1 MRSAAADLRRPD
13 RGLRFFEGDGGPPPG
28 LAVGGGRLAL
38 VEEAAAV
45 RQSLVA
51 LLSTRPGE
59 RVMRPDY
66 GCDLDALAFAPM
78 GPTTFMLA
86 RLVVGRAIERFEP
99 RAQVVAI
106 EARAA
111 AEAPERLELVVEYA
125 VRGRGDADTLRLE
138 VLTRPDEPVP
148 GSGPEPAAGA
158 P

>member
-1 MRSAAADLRRPD
+1 MKAVVADLRRPD
-13 RGLRFFEGDGGPPPG
+13 RGLRFLEGDGGPPPG
-28 LAVGGGRLAL
+28 LTVGGGRLAL
-38 VEEAAAV
+38 VEGAAAV
-45 RQSLVA
+45 RQSLVT

-86 RLVVGRAIERFEP
+86 RLIVGRAIGRFEP
-99 RAQVVAI
+99 RARVAAI

-111 AEAPERLELVVEYA
+111 QAAPERLELVVEYE
-125 VRGRGDADTLRLE
+125 VRGRGEAEMLRLE

-148 GSGPEPAAGA
+148 GAEPDPAARA